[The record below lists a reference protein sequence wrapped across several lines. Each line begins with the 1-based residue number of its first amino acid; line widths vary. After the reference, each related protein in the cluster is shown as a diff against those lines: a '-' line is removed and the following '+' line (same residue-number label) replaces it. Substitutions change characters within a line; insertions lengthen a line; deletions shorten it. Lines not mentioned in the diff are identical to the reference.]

1 MAHAA
6 SEQHFLSIYPVRDDM
21 SSQKTEFGPKRE
33 LSKNFEK
40 VYSVLC
46 AAQSFLQGGLHGVD
60 LATKER
66 AYGTWLGFY
75 KGYAGKLGWDS
86 AALVQEAN
94 HFSGV
99 IGAANPHNTTHHVA
113 CA

>member
-1 MAHAA
+1 
-6 SEQHFLSIYPVRDDM
+6 
-21 SSQKTEFGPKRE
+21 
-33 LSKNFEK
+33 
-40 VYSVLC
+40 
-46 AAQSFLQGGLHGVD
+46 VD

-99 IGAANPHNTTHHVA
+99 IGAA
-113 CA
+113 